1 MKNKRILPEKA
12 ASCERQDQNV
22 EHASSLEAAKIY
34 TTMFWFT
41 CAYCGPFLPMMD
53 WNFVLDELKKIVNKS
68 TDRPTHKF
76 TLETKTDENL

>member
-1 MKNKRILPEKA
+1 MKNKSILPEKA

-22 EHASSLEAAKIY
+22 ERASSLEAAKIY

-53 WNFVLDELKKIVNKS
+53 WNFVRDELKKTASKRTERQIHKS
-68 TDRPTHKF
+68 
-76 TLETKTDENL
+76 TLETKKDENL